1 MITACAIRTARFLA
15 VFVSCWLAG
24 LPWVSAHPHVFIE
37 GGVDFVVDD
46 SRNLAALDVTWHYD
60 PFETLYLLSS
70 IGIVPAP
77 DGTLSPEDTAKLIA
91 HLGAW
96 PDDFDGAAHLSVDG
110 EPLALSRP
118 AAMQAEHRD
127 GRLIVRFRRDLARP
141 TATASHGFEV
151 AFYEGTYYY
160 AFSIT
165 RPPQIRGADG
175 SCAVAVIPFNP
186 SSQHA
191 SLQTTLAALG
201 REETPEDT
209 EIGALFADRVRMRC
223 DAPSD

>member
-96 PDDFDGAAHLSVDG
+96 PDDFDGARISASTVCRWR
-110 EPLALSRP
+110 SR
-118 AAMQAEHRD
+118 A
-127 GRLIVRFRRDLARP
+127 RLRCRQNIG
-141 TATASHGFEV
+141 TAG
-151 AFYEGTYYY
+151 
-160 AFSIT
+160 
-165 RPPQIRGADG
+165 
-175 SCAVAVIPFNP
+175 
-186 SSQHA
+186 
-191 SLQTTLAALG
+191 
-201 REETPEDT
+201 
-209 EIGALFADRVRMRC
+209 
-223 DAPSD
+223 